1 MNRRAGNRV
10 KLLFQGRFSPERA
23 IEELVTGW
31 ARVDRSKAAL
41 FLRGPD
47 NAWRR
52 SVLELTK
59 RLGLL
64 NTAIYFLDPVEEDL
78 LVTAAA
84 EADVGVIP
92 YKPVAINDRFS
103 CPNKLS
109 QYLHAGLMIITNDLP
124 YVRSV
129 VERAQAGLFYRSDD
143 ISTLVSVV
151 GRVASDPNMLRRYKE
166 NARAFA
172 CKKFNWQAQ
181 MDVLHNVYKNVA
193 VS

>member
-1 MNRRAGNRV
+1 
-10 KLLFQGRFSPERA
+10 
-23 IEELVTGW
+23 
-31 ARVDRSKAAL
+31 
-41 FLRGPD
+41 
-47 NAWRR
+47 
-52 SVLELTK
+52 
-59 RLGLL
+59 
-64 NTAIYFLDPVEEDL
+64 
-78 LVTAAA
+78 
-84 EADVGVIP
+84 VIP